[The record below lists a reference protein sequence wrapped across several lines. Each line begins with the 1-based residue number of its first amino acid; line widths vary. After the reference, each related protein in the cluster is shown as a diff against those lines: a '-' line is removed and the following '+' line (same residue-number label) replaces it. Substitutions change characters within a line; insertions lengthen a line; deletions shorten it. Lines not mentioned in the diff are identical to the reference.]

1 MVSVGEMSHKVRAEL
16 QHSEEDSEKRKREV
30 KVAREERILQHIL
43 VRLPLT
49 SEPAGRRMC
58 VRVRA
63 SSVVR
68 PAWCRATDS
77 PSSPAGGTE
86 GILPRN
92 SMAQSPKEF
101 PL

>member
-16 QHSEEDSEKRKREV
+16 LHSEEDSEKRKREE
-30 KVAREERILQHIL
+30 KVAREERILQHNL

-49 SEPAGRRMC
+49 SQRGGQAD
-58 VRVRA
+58 VRVHA
-63 SSVVR
+63 CSALR

-77 PSSPAGGTE
+77 PGSSAGVTE

-92 SMAQSPKEF
+92 SMARSPKEF